1 MKKKNKTPKISDFIY
16 IKPWEGCRYGTKTK
30 VIKSA
35 EEVIKDITD
44 ALNEASGS
52 FIEDIANQVLVGN
65 FEYLGDSTFEVEKV
79 EIDF

>member
-1 MKKKNKTPKISDFIY
+1 MNRT
-16 IKPWEGCRYGTKTK
+16 GTKTK

-65 FEYLGDSTFEVEKV
+65 FEYLGDSTFEVEKI
-79 EIDF
+79 EIDFE